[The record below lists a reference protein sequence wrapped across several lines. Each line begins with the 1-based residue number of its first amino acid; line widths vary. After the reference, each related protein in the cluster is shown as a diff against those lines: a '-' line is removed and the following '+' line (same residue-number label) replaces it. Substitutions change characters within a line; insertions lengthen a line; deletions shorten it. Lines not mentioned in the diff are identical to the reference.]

1 MHSMYTSLQLAN
13 MLHIQQQ
20 GSSVVSV
27 QYLSV
32 DSRRMAFPAA
42 TLFVAIDTAQRS
54 GHAFMHDA
62 YQQGVRVF
70 LCQHVPENM
79 MEDAVY
85 LQVPDTLKAL
95 QQLAA
100 AHRRQFHCSVVGITG
115 SNGKT
120 IVKEWLYEVL
130 HHDVQ
135 IARSPKSYNSQIGV
149 PLSVWLMQP
158 DTQLAIIEAG
168 ISQRGEM
175 QALQSIIQPTIGIFT
190 MLGDAHAEGFASVE
204 EKLQEKWRLFQSC
217 KAIICNTDDAAV
229 ALMAKKIK
237 VQLLNWGYHDGVW
250 LQLLEIQKETSF
262 AKVDFQYE
270 AAYHSLRFPF
280 ADDASIMNAM
290 HVVCYMLY
298 AGYGWEI
305 IQQRIEQLRPLDMRM
320 QWKKGI
326 RHCNLLNDS
335 YSNDFTSL
343 VQAIELLFQPSR
355 NEHRSI
361 VLSDLSVGIGNLGNY
376 QQLLQLLQTKAI
388 HRLVTV
394 GPVWQQVL
402 QQTEMLSFPVHTFMQ
417 TSELLAALP
426 NLHFEREDILI
437 KGGRQFALEKV
448 AQHLEAQQH
457 QTVLEIHLPAV
468 QHNLQFYKK
477 HVQPGVKMMA
487 MVKASGYG
495 SGDAE
500 IGRALQFSGVD
511 YLAVAYPD
519 EGVALR
525 QAGIHL
531 PIMVLNTD
539 PPSFDVME
547 QYNLEPEVYSFELL
561 QALLEWCKQRG
572 VQSWPI
578 HIKIDTGMHRLGFA
592 VDEVPTLLQQLQQQQ
607 ILQVRSVFTHLVA
620 SEDAAADAFTQ
631 EQIGLFSNACS
642 LLSDGLGYS
651 FLKHCANTA
660 AILRHPSA
668 HFDMVR
674 LGVGLYGGNTGLQPV
689 MKLYTTVAQVKK
701 VAAGETVGYGRK
713 AELQRPSVIATVRIG
728 YADGYPRQLGNGIG
742 HMWLHGQTAPVVGN
756 VCMDMTMLDVT
767 DLPTVQPGDVIE
779 VFGDHISIQQVAS
792 WCHTITYE
800 IMTGISQR
808 VKRVYVEAE

>member
-1 MHSMYTSLQLAN
+1 MTATYHTSVLAA
-13 MLHIQQQ
+13 MMQATQH
-20 GSSVVSV
+20 GSNDVAIR
-27 QYLSV
+27 YLSV
-32 DSRRMAFPAA
+32 DSRRLAFPAE

-54 GHAFMHDA
+54 GHSFIPDA
-62 YQQGVRVF
+62 YLQGVRVF
-70 LCQHVPENM
+70 LCHHLPEKT

-85 LQVPDTLKAL
+85 LQVPDTLTAL

-100 AHRRQFHCSVVGITG
+100 AHRRQFHCSVIGITG

-190 MLGDAHAEGFASVE
+190 MLGDAHAEGFATVE

-217 KAIICNTDDAAV
+217 TAIICNTDDAAV
-229 ALMAKKIK
+229 AALAKSCNG
-237 VQLLNWGYHDGVW
+237 QLLNWGHHDGAW
-250 LQLLEIQKETSF
+250 LQVLQISKEQSCAIVDLLHKAEQ
-262 AKVDFQYE
+262 
-270 AAYHSLRFPF
+270 HSLRFPF

-290 HVVCYMLY
+290 HVLVYMLY
-298 AGYGWEI
+298 AGYNWEI

-355 NEHRSI
+355 NAQRSI
-361 VLSDLSVGIGNLGNY
+361 VLSDLSVGNDNLANY

-388 HRLVTV
+388 HRLITV
-394 GPVWQQVL
+394 GPVWQQAL
-402 QQTEMLSFPVHTFMQ
+402 QQSGTPPFTVHTFMQ

-426 NLHFEREDILI
+426 QLHFEREDILI

-448 AQHLEAQQH
+448 AQQLEAQQH

-500 IGRALQFSGVD
+500 IARALQFSRVD

-539 PPSFDVME
+539 PDSFDVME

-561 QALLEWCKQRG
+561 QALQEWCKQRG
-572 VQSWPI
+572 IQSWPV
-578 HIKIDTGMHRLGFA
+578 HIKVDTGMHRLGFA
-592 VDEVPTLLQQLQQQQ
+592 VEDVPMLLQLLQQQQ
-607 ILQVRSVFTHLVA
+607 VLQVRSVFTHLVA

-631 EQIGLFSNACS
+631 EQIRLFSNACS
-642 LLSDGLGYS
+642 LLSAGLGYS
-651 FLKHCANTA
+651 FIQHCANTA
-660 AILRHPSA
+660 AILRHPTA

-674 LGVGLYGGNTGLQPV
+674 LGVGLYGGTPGLQPV

-713 AELQRPSVIATVRIG
+713 AVLQRPSVIATVRIG
-728 YADGYPRQLGNGIG
+728 YADGYPRQLGNGVG
-742 HMWLHGQTAPVVGN
+742 SMWLHGQTAPVVGN

-767 DLPTVQPGDVIE
+767 DLPPVQPGDLVE
-779 VFGDHISIQQVAS
+779 VFGDHISIQAVAG

-808 VKRVYVEAE
+808 VKRVYIEAD